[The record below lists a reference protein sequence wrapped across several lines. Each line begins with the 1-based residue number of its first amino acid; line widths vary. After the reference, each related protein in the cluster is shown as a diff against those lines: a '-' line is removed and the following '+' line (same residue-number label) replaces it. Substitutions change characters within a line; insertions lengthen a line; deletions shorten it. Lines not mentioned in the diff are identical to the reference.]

1 MFAIR
6 KPSSLWAE
14 TDCIYGFRREG
25 HRHPLGLRLSEDL
38 GLSTRKCS
46 PGQSGVCRGSPPS
59 ACASPRFRPV
69 RGGGAPSSSPP
80 WLRSISSRVE
90 APHTLFEIL
99 QRRFISSP
107 SFIDSIIY
115 LKQHGLGLDFKLH
128 SNTASPMLL
137 KCGGQ
142 EGSFRGSRVLWTC
155 LHHGGMMGLDCVLAL
170 ASFLAPQDAP
180 VSYSL
185 PPFCN

>member
-1 MFAIR
+1 MGSGEKA
-6 KPSSLWAE
+6 
-14 TDCIYGFRREG
+14 TDILSGSGCQRTYDCRRESVHLDRAASVG
-25 HRHPLGLRLSEDL
+25 ALRRRLVLLPVSVLS
-38 GLSTRKCS
+38 
-46 PGQSGVCRGSPPS
+46 V
-59 ACASPRFRPV
+59 
-69 RGGGAPSSSPP
+69 GGGAPSSSPP